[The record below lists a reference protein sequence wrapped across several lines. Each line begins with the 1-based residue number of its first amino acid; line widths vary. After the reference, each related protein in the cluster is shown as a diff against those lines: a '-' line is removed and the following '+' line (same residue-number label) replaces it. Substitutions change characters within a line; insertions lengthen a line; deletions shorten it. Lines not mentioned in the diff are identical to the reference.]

1 MIMTAQNTSDELLEA
16 SAGLLQRSAV
26 LFYGVL
32 CYAAFFVVFVYFI
45 AFVVDVFLPF
55 SVDRGAVSGSLF
67 AVAVNLALIGAFAV
81 QHTIMARPVFKQ
93 WVVRYIP
100 EPAERSTFVLF
111 ATLILAAL
119 CFFWQP
125 IPAIIWQVESGLFAT
140 ALWSV
145 CMAGWLLVFA
155 SSYMIDHYDLFGLR
169 QVWLYFN
176 QRPYTH
182 PEFVTRGA
190 YKYVRHPL
198 MLGVLMGVWAIPVMT
213 AGHLLLAVGFS
224 VYILIGTA
232 YEERDLVRHLG
243 ERYREYQH
251 CVPKLLPR
259 VWSTGKRQK
268 LM

>member
-1 MIMTAQNTSDELLEA
+1 MIMIDQNTSDGLLEA

-26 LFYGVL
+26 LFYGLL

-45 AFVVDVFLPF
+45 AFVMDVFVPF
-55 SVDRGAVSGSLF
+55 SVDRGVVSGLLF

-125 IPAIIWQVESGLFAT
+125 IPAIIWQVESGLLAT
-140 ALWSV
+140 ALWSICV
-145 CMAGWLLVFA
+145 AGWLLLFA

-182 PEFVTRGA
+182 PEFVMRGA
-190 YKYVRHPL
+190 YKSVRHPL
-198 MLGVLMGVWAIPVMT
+198 MLGVLLGVWAIPTMT
-213 AGHLLLAVGFS
+213 AGHLLLAIGLS
-224 VYILIGTA
+224 VYILIGTW
-232 YEERDLVRHLG
+232 YEERDMVGFLG

-251 CVPKLLPR
+251 SVPKLLPWR
-259 VWSTGKRQK
+259 LRAGKR
-268 LM
+268 